1 MVREP
6 QHLAPYRRLARD
18 VVARIESGDLQPGD
32 RIPSAND
39 LVKTEKIS
47 SATAARVLAVLR
59 DEGWIDTVPGRGSF
73 VRTQAPLTQ
82 GASRIGMV
90 RQGGS
95 GLLDGETV
103 EFVEARTEPA
113 GQEVADALGVQVG
126 DDVVLRRRRYLDAAG
141 VSVVSTT
148 WVTAALAEYLPAF
161 TEPGKLPKMTMGY
174 IEDQTGRKATQQR
187 ETHSVDSVPEDVAA
201 HLDVETGERV
211 LKVTNRYVDQDGEPT
226 EYAVDWHAPGRS
238 LVAEG
243 PVE

>member
-90 RQGGS
+90 RNGGS

-103 EFVEARTEPA
+103 EFVEARTESA
-113 GQEVADALGVQVG
+113 SQEVADALGIQAG

-148 WVTAALAEYLPAF
+148 WVTAALAEHLPAF

-187 ETHSVDSVPEDVAA
+187 ETHSVGPVPGDVAA
-201 HLDVETGERV
+201 HLDVEAGERV
-211 LKVTNRYVDQDGEPT
+211 LKVTNRYIDQDGEPT

>member
-90 RQGGS
+90 RNGGS

-103 EFVEARTEPA
+103 EFVEARTESA
-113 GQEVADALGVQVG
+113 SQEVADALGIQVG

-148 WVTAALAEYLPAF
+148 WVTAALAEHLPAF

-187 ETHSVDSVPEDVAA
+187 ETHSVGPVPGDVAA
-201 HLDVETGERV
+201 HLDVE
-211 LKVTNRYVDQDGEPT
+211 
-226 EYAVDWHAPGRS
+226 AA
-238 LVAEG
+238 
-243 PVE
+243 

>member
-1 MVREP
+1 MVRQPE
-6 QHLAPYRRLARD
+6 HVAPYRRLANA
-18 VVARIESGDLQPGD
+18 VIERIKSGDLQPGD

-59 DEGWIDTVPGRGSF
+59 DEGWVDTVLGRGTF

-82 GASRIGMV
+82 GVSRIGMV
-90 RQGGS
+90 RSGGS

-103 EFVEARTEPA
+103 EFVEARTEHA
-113 GQEVADALGVQVG
+113 SQEVADALCLEAGA
-126 DDVVLRRRRYLDAAG
+126 DVVLRRRRYIDAAG
-141 VSVVSTT
+141 VSVVSST
-148 WVTAALAEYLPAF
+148 WVTATLGEQLPEF
-161 TEPGKLPKMTMGY
+161 IQPEKLPKMTMGL
-174 IEDQTGRKATQQR
+174 IEDRTGRKATQQR
-187 ETHSVDSVPEDVAA
+187 ATHSVGPVPGDVAPQ
-201 HLDVETGERV
+201 LDTEAGTPV

-238 LVAEG
+238 WVAEG

>member
-1 MVREP
+1 MVRQPE
-6 QHLAPYRRLARD
+6 HVAPYRRIANAL
-18 VVARIESGDLQPGD
+18 IEKIKSGDLQPGD
-32 RIPSAND
+32 RIPSSTA
-39 LVKTEKIS
+39 LMKAESIS
-47 SATAARVLAVLR
+47 TATSARVLGVLR

-103 EFVEARTEPA
+103 EFVEAHTEQA
-113 GQEVADALGVQVG
+113 SQEVADALGVEVG
-126 DDVVLRRRRYLDAAG
+126 DDVVLRRRRYADAAG

-148 WVTAALAEYLPAF
+148 WVTAALAAELPAF

-174 IEDQTGRKATQQR
+174 IEDQTGRKASQQR
-187 ETHSVDSVPEDVAA
+187 ETHSVGSVPEDIAPQLGTEA
-201 HLDVETGERV
+201 GDKV